1 MISLQDDKL
10 NRDVFLND
18 LFGIFLNYGNQ
29 DGQGLTIAINGK
41 YGSGK
46 TTLLSFIKEKNEAE
60 DNNFNIVTYD
70 AWESNFFDNPLIPLM
85 YTISKISSTGDK
97 VKKVAKQVVKTIP
110 KMFFQSLANFTNVDL
125 TALMDNYDV
134 FKEYDDFNKAV
145 KECKCVLE
153 KVCEE
158 KKTIL
163 LVDELDRC
171 LPVYQ
176 IKVLE
181 SLYHFFNIPNLII
194 VVAIDRDQLEEAIR
208 SEFGTYTDVLGYL
221 SKFVQ
226 YEIDLP
232 NDSIGGYAMSLLA
245 FKSDYDLEV
254 KEIISSMIQSLN
266 VSTRDLKSVVQ
277 HINVICKEQR
287 DGFGMIKSYIY
298 FYPIIVSFLV
308 LLRKYSQSVYN
319 KYFGKELLN
328 DYDEKVNPIEKT
340 RFYTFTKD
348 VKDTQFNSIFEAIN
362 ATPLGQSAMLHIIGL
377 FDNLSK
383 ISITDLSKLIFRT
396 EDDTESLLR
405 DARFINWYF
414 PSSVNS
420 LIKQLKLLK

>member
-10 NRDVFLND
+10 NRNIFLND
-18 LFGIFLNYGNQ
+18 LFGIFSNYGNQ

-46 TTLLSFIKEKNEAE
+46 TTLLSFIKEKNENE
-60 DNNFNIVTYD
+60 GNNFNIVTYD

-97 VKKVAKQVVKTIP
+97 VKKVAKKVVKSIP
-110 KMFFQSLANFTNVDL
+110 KMFFQSLANFTKVDL
-125 TALMDNYDV
+125 TALTDNGDV

-145 KECKCVLE
+145 KECRTVLE
-153 KVCEE
+153 KICEE

-181 SLYHFFNIPNLII
+181 SLYHFLNIPNLII
-194 VVAIDRDQLEEAIR
+194 VIAIDRDQLEEAIK

-266 VSTRDLKSVVQ
+266 VSTRELKPVVQ
-277 HINVICKEQR
+277 HINIICKEQR
-287 DGFGMIKSYIY
+287 DGFGMVKSYVY

-308 LLRKYSQSVYN
+308 LLRKYCQSVYS

-328 DYDEKVNPIEKT
+328 NYDEKDKPIEKT
-340 RFYTFTKD
+340 RFYAFTRD
-348 VKDTQFNSIFEAIN
+348 VKDTKFNSIFEAIN
-362 ATPLGQSAMLHIIGL
+362 ATPIGQSAMLHIIGL
-377 FDNLSK
+377 FDNLYK
-383 ISITDLSKLIFRT
+383 ISVIDLSKLINRNENET
-396 EDDTESLLR
+396 NSLLH
-405 DARFINWYF
+405 DGKFINWYF
-414 PSSVNS
+414 PSSVNT
-420 LIKQLKLLK
+420 LIKQLKFFK